1 MIATSIKL
9 NSATFDYYILRI
21 NSNSSLQEIQSKLI
35 TLREFDK
42 TSRHLVIECDS
53 QLDLNIFAEQIK
65 QIETVAAKYELSID
79 FILANQFTRNGVIAG
94 KPVIDL
100 PSTIKPQLIMNQTL
114 LIDEPVR
121 SGVIV
126 KNDGDVIITSLVSHN
141 AEIIAT
147 GNIHVYGDCRGRVM
161 AGNGGNKK
169 AKIFIGRFN
178 AELISI
184 AGVYRVIEEKLPDS
198 LHNKAVQV
206 FLDDK
211 ERLNIMPLAI

>member
-21 NSNSSLQEIQSKLI
+21 NPNSSLQEIQSKLI
-35 TLREFDK
+35 TLRDFDK
-42 TSRHLVIECDS
+42 TSRHLVIDCDT
-53 QLDLNIFAEQIK
+53 QLDLNVFAEQIK
-65 QIETVAAKYELSID
+65 QIETVAKKYELSID

-114 LIDEPVR
+114 LIDDPVR

>member
-53 QLDLNIFAEQIK
+53 QLDLNVFAEQIK
-65 QIETVAAKYELSID
+65 QIETIAANYELSID
-79 FILANQFTRNGVIAG
+79 FILANQFTRNGIIAG

-114 LIDEPVR
+114 LVDEPVR
-121 SGVIV
+121 SGVMI
-126 KNDGDVIITSLVSHN
+126 KNDGDIIITSLVSHN

-147 GNIHVYGDCRGRVM
+147 GNIHVYGDCRGRVI

-169 AKIFIGRFN
+169 AKIFVGRFN

-198 LHNKAVQV
+198 LHNKAVQI
-206 FLDDK
+206 FLDGK

>member
-1 MIATSIKL
+1 MIATNIKL

-21 NSNSSLQEIQSKLI
+21 NSNSSLQEIQSKFT

-53 QLDLNIFAEQIK
+53 QLDLNLFTEQIK
-65 QIETVAAKYELSID
+65 QIEAVAANYELSID
-79 FILANQFTRNGVIAG
+79 FILANQFTRNGMIAG
-94 KPVIDL
+94 KSVIDL

-114 LIDEPVR
+114 LVEDPVR
-121 SGVIV
+121 SGVMI
-126 KNDGDVIITSLVSHN
+126 KNDGDVIVTSLVSHN

-147 GNIHVYGDCRGRVM
+147 GNIHIYGDCRGRVI

-169 AKIFIGRFN
+169 AKIFVGRFN

-184 AGVYRVIEEKLPDS
+184 AGVYRVIEEKLPDN
-198 LHNKAVQV
+198 LHNKAVQI

>member
-21 NSNSSLQEIQSKLI
+21 NSNSLLQEIQSKLI

-53 QLDLNIFAEQIK
+53 QLDLNLFAEQIK
-65 QIETVAAKYELSID
+65 QIETIAANYELSIG
-79 FILANQFTRNGVIAG
+79 FILANQFTRGGIIAG
-94 KPVIDL
+94 KPVIEL

-114 LIDEPVR
+114 LIEEPVR
-121 SGVIV
+121 SGMMV
-126 KNDGDVIITSLVSHN
+126 KNDGDIIVTSLVSHN
-141 AEIIAT
+141 AEVIAT
-147 GNIHVYGDCRGRVM
+147 GNIHVYGDCRGRVI

-169 AKIFIGRFN
+169 SKIFIGRFN

-184 AGVYRVIEEKLPDS
+184 AGVYRVIEDKLPES

-211 ERLNIMPLAI
+211 ERLNITPLAI

>member
-100 PSTIKPQLIMNQTL
+100 PSTIKPKLIMNQTL
-114 LIDEPVR
+114 LVDEPVR
-121 SGVIV
+121 SGVII
-126 KNDGDVIITSLVSHN
+126 KNDGDVIVTSLVSHN

>member
-1 MIATSIKL
+1 MIATNIKL

-21 NSNSSLQEIQSKLI
+21 NSNSSLQEIQSKFT

-42 TSRHLVIECDS
+42 TSSHLVIECDS
-53 QLDLNIFAEQIK
+53 QLDLNLFTEQIK
-65 QIETVAAKYELSID
+65 QIEAVAANYELSID
-79 FILANQFTRNGVIAG
+79 FILANQFTRNGMIAG
-94 KPVIDL
+94 KSVIDL

-114 LIDEPVR
+114 LVEDPVR
-121 SGVIV
+121 SGLMI
-126 KNDGDVIITSLVSHN
+126 KNDGDVIVTSLVSHN
-141 AEIIAT
+141 AEIIAA
-147 GNIHVYGDCRGRVM
+147 GNIHIYGDCRGRVI

-169 AKIFIGRFN
+169 AKIFVGRFN

-184 AGVYRVIEEKLPDS
+184 AGVYRVIEEKLPDN
-198 LHNKAVQV
+198 LHNKAVQI

>member
-1 MIATSIKL
+1 MIATNIKL

-21 NSNSSLQEIQSKLI
+21 NSNSSLQEIQSKFT

-53 QLDLNIFAEQIK
+53 QLDLNLFTEQIK
-65 QIETVAAKYELSID
+65 QIEAVAANYELSID
-79 FILANQFTRNGVIAG
+79 FILANQFTRNGIIAG
-94 KPVIDL
+94 KSVIDL

-114 LIDEPVR
+114 LVEDPVR
-121 SGVIV
+121 SGVMI
-126 KNDGDVIITSLVSHN
+126 KNDGDVIVTSLVSHN
-141 AEIIAT
+141 AEIIAA
-147 GNIHVYGDCRGRVM
+147 GNIHIYGDCRGRVI

-169 AKIFIGRFN
+169 AKIFVGRFN

-184 AGVYRVIEEKLPDS
+184 AGVYRVIEEKLPDN
-198 LHNKAVQV
+198 LHNKAVQI

>member
-21 NSNSSLQEIQSKLI
+21 NSNSSLQEIQSKLT

-53 QLDLNIFAEQIK
+53 QLDLTSFSQQIQ
-65 QIETVAAKYELSID
+65 QIDQLAAQYDLVIN
-79 FILANQFTRNGVIAG
+79 FILANQFTRGGIIAG

-100 PSTIKPQLIMNQTL
+100 PSTLKPQVILNQTFS
-114 LIDEPVR
+114 IDEPVR
-121 SGVIV
+121 SGIMV
-126 KNDGDVIITSLVSHN
+126 KNDGDVIVTSLVSHN

-147 GNIHVYGDCRGRVM
+147 GNIHIYGDCRGRVI

-184 AGVYRVIEEKLPDS
+184 AGVYRVIEDKLPDS
-198 LHNKAVQV
+198 LHNKAVQI

>member
-1 MIATSIKL
+1 MIATNIKL

-21 NSNSSLQEIQSKLI
+21 NSNSSLQEIQSKFT

-53 QLDLNIFAEQIK
+53 QLDLNLFTEQIK
-65 QIETVAAKYELSID
+65 QIEAVAANYELSID
-79 FILANQFTRNGVIAG
+79 FILANKFTRNGMIAG
-94 KPVIDL
+94 KSVIDL

-114 LIDEPVR
+114 LVEDPVR
-121 SGVIV
+121 SGVMI
-126 KNDGDVIITSLVSHN
+126 KNDGDVIVTSLVSHN

-147 GNIHVYGDCRGRVM
+147 GNIHIYGDCRGRVI

-169 AKIFIGRFN
+169 AKIFVGRFN

-184 AGVYRVIEEKLPDS
+184 AGVYRVIEEKLPDN
-198 LHNKAVQV
+198 LHNKAVQI

>member
-1 MIATSIKL
+1 MIATNIKL

-21 NSNSSLQEIQSKLI
+21 NSNSSLQEIQSKFT

-53 QLDLNIFAEQIK
+53 QLDLNLFTEQIK
-65 QIETVAAKYELSID
+65 QIEAVAANYELSID
-79 FILANQFTRNGVIAG
+79 FILANQFTRNGMIAG
-94 KPVIDL
+94 KSVIDL

-114 LIDEPVR
+114 LVEDPVR
-121 SGVIV
+121 SGVMI
-126 KNDGDVIITSLVSHN
+126 KNDGDVIVTSLVSHN
-141 AEIIAT
+141 AEIIAA
-147 GNIHVYGDCRGRVM
+147 GNIHIYGDCRGRVI

-169 AKIFIGRFN
+169 AKIFVGRFN

-184 AGVYRVIEEKLPDS
+184 AGVYRVIEEKLPDN
-198 LHNKAVQV
+198 LHNKAVQI

>member
-1 MIATSIKL
+1 MIATNIKL

-21 NSNSSLQEIQSKLI
+21 NSNSSLQEIQSKFT

-53 QLDLNIFAEQIK
+53 QLDLNLFTEQIK
-65 QIETVAAKYELSID
+65 QIEAVAANYELSID
-79 FILANQFTRNGVIAG
+79 FILANQFTRNGIIAG
-94 KPVIDL
+94 KSVIDL

-114 LIDEPVR
+114 LVEDPVR
-121 SGVIV
+121 SGVMI
-126 KNDGDVIITSLVSHN
+126 KNDGDVIVTSLVSHN

-147 GNIHVYGDCRGRVM
+147 GNIHIYGDCRGRVI

-169 AKIFIGRFN
+169 AKIFVGRFN

-184 AGVYRVIEEKLPDS
+184 AGVYRVIEEKLPDN
-198 LHNKAVQV
+198 LHNKAVQI